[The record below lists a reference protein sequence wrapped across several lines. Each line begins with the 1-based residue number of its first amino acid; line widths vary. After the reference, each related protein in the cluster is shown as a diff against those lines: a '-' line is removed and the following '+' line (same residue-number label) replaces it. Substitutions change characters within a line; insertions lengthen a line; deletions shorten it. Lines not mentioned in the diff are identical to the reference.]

1 MDLLNT
7 LPWWVML
14 LLGLSLG
21 LIFGSFV
28 MGKIGHDGLIHV
40 TLGEGED
47 KDLYLFEF
55 NVPPEEIPK
64 MKHVVF
70 KVVIDK
76 SSQKIQSL

>member
-1 MDLLNT
+1 MALLNT

-28 MGKIGHDGLIHV
+28 MAKIGHDGLIHV

-64 MKHVVF
+64 MKTVTF
-70 KVVIDK
+70 KVVID
-76 SSQKIQSL
+76 SQNIHSL